1 MNHEMFENFLSE
13 AIPERSR
20 YEAPVI
26 HAMRYSLLG
35 GGKRVRPSLMVAA
48 YRMFEEREEAVY
60 PYAAALEMIHTYSL
74 IHDDLP
80 AMDDDDL
87 RRGRPS
93 CHIAYGEANA
103 ILAGD
108 GLLNQAMEL
117 VVAAGLSAE
126 EPKTSLRAARSLF
139 TAAGIQ
145 GMIGGQTADLL
156 FEGKEAKENDLL
168 FIHQKKTAALI
179 RTALEVGGILGGAS
193 EKECET
199 LKKLGEVIGYAFQLQ
214 DDLLDVFSTVEE
226 LGKPIGSDKKNEKL
240 TFLKL
245 YGVDQTKETIRD
257 LFVQADELVSSFGN
271 NEELQT
277 IVNEMLNRRS

>member
-1 MNHEMFENFLSE
+1 MNKEKFESFLSE
-13 AIPERSR
+13 AIPQGSS

-26 HAMRYSLLG
+26 NAMRYSLLA
-35 GGKRVRPSLMVAA
+35 GGKRVRPALMIAA
-48 YRMFEEREEAVY
+48 YRLFQKHEEAVY

-93 CHIAYGEANA
+93 CHIAHGEANA

-117 VVAAGLSAE
+117 VVEAGMSADDA
-126 EPKTSLRAARSLF
+126 KTTLRAAHSLF
-139 TAAGIQ
+139 TASGIQ

-156 FEGKEAKENDLL
+156 FEGKEANESDLI

-179 RTALEVGGILGGAS
+179 RTALEVGGIVGGAND
-193 EKECET
+193 KECEI
-199 LKKLGEVIGYAFQLQ
+199 LKSLGEVIGYAFQLQ
-214 DDLLDVFSTVEE
+214 DDLLDVFSTEEE
-226 LGKPIGSDKKNEKL
+226 LGKPIGSDDKNEKL

-245 YGVDQTKETIRD
+245 YGVERTRETIQE
-257 LFVQADELVSSFGN
+257 LFNQADGLLSSFAN
-271 NEELQT
+271 HQELQT
-277 IVNEMLNRRS
+277 IVKEILNRRC

>member
-1 MNHEMFENFLSE
+1 MNRLSFENFLSE
-13 AIPERSR
+13 AIPERSC
-20 YEAPVI
+20 YEAPVTR
-26 HAMRYSLLG
+26 AMRYSLLA
-35 GGKRVRPSLMVAA
+35 GGKRIRPSLMVAA
-48 YRMFEEREEAVY
+48 YRLFQDEEAEVY

-93 CHIAYGEANA
+93 CHIAHGEANA

-117 VVAAGLSAE
+117 VVSAGLKAKD
-126 EPKTSLRAARSLF
+126 PRRALRAAQSLF
-139 TAAGIQ
+139 TASGIQ
-145 GMIGGQTADLL
+145 GMIGGQSADLL
-156 FEGKEAKENDLL
+156 FEGKEAQEQDLI

-179 RTALEVGGILGGAS
+179 RTALEVGCILGGAT
-193 EKECET
+193 EDECET
-199 LKKLGEVIGYAFQLQ
+199 LKELGEVIGYAFQLQ
-214 DDLLDVFSTVEE
+214 DDLLDVFATVEE
-226 LGKPIGSDKKNEKL
+226 LGKPIGSDEKNEKL

-245 YGVDQTKETIRD
+245 YGVEQTREKIRE
-257 LFVQADELVSSFGN
+257 LFMQADGLVSSFAN

-277 IVNEMLNRRS
+277 IVNEILNRRS